1 MKARSRKRVHA
12 HTNAEGF
19 HLLTG
24 QSTFDYTI
32 RIPGFPD
39 NPFSEVR
46 TVGIAYSMKTP
57 TTTGG
62 VAKLDTEYCRKV
74 GRIYPSGTVDFISA
88 SEGYFNGSSHPFE
101 ASYHFTA
108 DTPVHPRGVELSA
121 SPFGDG
127 ITQPYVAVDPD
138 MVRQSFVEAKLKVQD
153 LQLNL
158 IEDLVQ
164 AKATVSLLADIYHLL
179 ISLWKYT
186 RTGNYAR
193 LQHELNRHGYTV
205 TQRLS
210 NAWLAWHYGIMPVV
224 RTFETLY
231 QNMNDPF
238 KDRRKYNVQRTVN
251 NELDPHDLVHPKVG
265 MSVTGRAVMSV
276 RTTLSLAATG
286 NGISTLD
293 ALNESFVGFSNLP
306 ALGWALAPYSF
317 VIDWL
322 IPVEDWLKSATFFK
336 HFVVLRAYQNRNIY
350 ADCYALNKEPGV
362 LGLVHKGQLP
372 FARVKIAHTQR
383 TNVNPYLPGLPY
395 VNASLT
401 PTKLISA
408 AALLNQRR

>member
-1 MKARSRKRVHA
+1 MSKTNSRSVPA

-24 QSTFDYTI
+24 SSTFDYTV
-32 RIPGFPD
+32 RVPGYAD
-39 NPFSEVR
+39 NPFSETA

-62 VAKLDTEYCRKV
+62 AALLDTEYCRKV
-74 GRIYPSGTVDFISA
+74 GRIYPGGTVDFVSA
-88 SEGYFNGSSHPFE
+88 SPLYFAGGSDS
-101 ASYHFTA
+101 SYHFTA
-108 DTPVHPRGVELSA
+108 DSPVHPRGVELSA
-121 SPFGDG
+121 APFGDG
-127 ITQPYVAVDPD
+127 INLPYVSVEPD
-138 MVRQSFVEAKLKVQD
+138 MVRRSFVEAKLKVQD

-164 AKATVSLLADIYHLL
+164 AKATVNTLADIYHLL
-179 ISLWKYT
+179 LSLWRWSRHGDFSRMQY
-186 RTGNYAR
+186 
-193 LQHELNRHGYTV
+193 ELNKHGYTV
-205 TQRLS
+205 TERLS
-210 NAWLAWHYGIMPVV
+210 NAWLAWNYGIMPVV

-231 QNMNDPF
+231 KNVNDPF
-238 KDRRKYNVQRTVN
+238 KDRRKYNVQRTIN
-251 NELDPHDLVHPKVG
+251 KELDPLDLVHPKVG
-265 MSVTGRAVMSV
+265 MSVTGKATMSV
-276 RTTLSLAATG
+276 RTTLSLAASG
-286 NGISTLD
+286 YGISTSE
-293 ALNESFVGFSNLP
+293 ALNESLVGFSNLP

-317 VIDWL
+317 VVDWL

-350 ADCYALNKEPGV
+350 ANCYALNKEPGV
-362 LGLVHKGQLP
+362 YGLFHKGQLP
-372 FARVKIAHTQR
+372 FARVRIAHTQR

-408 AALLNQRR
+408 IALLNQRR